1 MSQRKLAHQSYQ
13 ITLPKSREESFVNY
27 SVLPRPRFYDILAK
41 KFQMLHTKSSRCTI
55 CHVRICMG
63 TNPQ

>member
-27 SVLPRPRFYDILAK
+27 SVLPRPRFCDILAK
-41 KFQMLHTKSSRCTI
+41 KFQMSRCTI